1 MNILNNIK
9 FIYQYFWNSL
19 VCFVLLSPCIAN
31 SNDGNQK
38 RNRPDSVTLKDAQ
51 FICNEAATADD
62 SLRAELA
69 GNNCYDY

>member
-1 MNILNNIK
+1 
-9 FIYQYFWNSL
+9 
-19 VCFVLLSPCIAN
+19 VLLFPCVAISPCVAN

-38 RNRPDSVTLKDAQ
+38 RNRPNSVTLKDAQ

-62 SLRAELA
+62 SLRTELA